1 MKEEGFDD
9 ERSYSILKERGNGR
23 NEQSLIFENNE
34 SELEEQINKSY
45 SGNNAQRLIEEM
57 ENLDSNYGRKK
68 PVDSEENNSNT
79 LLRKIKPTLS
89 FQGNL
94 ELIQTGLL
102 QSTQA
107 QNELNKK
114 YRMESS
120 VIGRMAH
127 IAKQTGYKII
137 GKDYSL
143 LSNSELI
150 KKEMEALE
158 KIIDGIEGVY
168 HQSNEIVNRTRSA
181 REKQLNEKS
190 TYDKLLIQYREER
203 VARQKLGE
211 KMVTELKNLSNMEV
225 DSVYKI
231 RTALMNCQDRLKDLD
246 SMILENSAKSR
257 FLTTSINDLNRAID
271 VMLEYKNTIVDMRS
285 YANNAYSKCKT
296 ISPFFGNIEFGSK
309 VSVSAYKKIGELSN
323 SIALLWSKTFSNIG
337 ILSKIAGTAIPTS
350 MYDEKAKGEIGQMK
364 DAYNNKKYSVFEEVE
379 RHLASTPTEIN
390 FDYISNDNER

>member
-168 HQSNEIVNRTRSA
+168 HQSTEIVNRTRSA

>member
-168 HQSNEIVNRTRSA
+168 HQSTEIVNRTRST

>member
-168 HQSNEIVNRTRSA
+168 HQSTEIVNRTRGT